1 MRILNAILSFMFLS
15 LFMMPALSGNA
26 QAQSVIT
33 LEECYE
39 WARKNYPLIQQ
50 KELLVR
56 SLAYNVDNVQ
66 SGHLPQLAIYAQA
79 TYQSE
84 VTRLPG
90 PGALV
95 EPLSKDQYRMYAE
108 LNQSIYDGGTI
119 KNQNAFQSTN
129 TLVEQQKLEVELY
142 KIKDRIN
149 QIFFGVLLMEAQ
161 RAQINLLRADLT
173 TSLSRTE
180 SAIRNG
186 TAFRTNADML
196 QAELLKTDQRIIEIN
211 ACRSVYLD
219 MLGYFINQPLNEQ
232 TILQAPQLAVEE
244 PVLEIRRPE
253 LTLYQFQS
261 ELVGAQYKA
270 NQTRNVPKL
279 GLFLQG
285 GYGRPGLNMLKNEF
299 DTYYQGGVRFSWSL
313 GNFYNSK
320 RDRELLDV
328 NSLFVNTQRETF
340 LFNTNLS
347 LKQQSKEVEKL
358 RELIRVD
365 GDIITLRTRIKNTAQ
380 SQYDNGVI
388 STSDLL
394 RELNAEE
401 TARQNLAVH
410 QIQWMLAKYNYQTTS
425 GN

>member
-56 SLAYNVDNVQ
+56 SLAYNIDNVQ

-108 LNQSIYDGGTI
+108 LNQSIYDGGII
-119 KNQNAFQSTN
+119 KNQNAVQSTN

-219 MLGYFINQPLNEQ
+219 MLGYFINQPLNDQ
-232 TILQAPQLAVEE
+232 TILQAPLALADETA
-244 PVLEIRRPE
+244 LEIRRPE
-253 LTLYQFQS
+253 LTLYQFQL